1 MACKLYA
8 LLPTQA
14 FRLPTNPGATAT
26 YVCSQIPG
34 QPINNAPLT
43 RTEQASIDSLFN
55 QCKAYF
61 LTMQNIER
69 ACFTAL
75 DASVN
80 DAFKASNDLAVRG
93 WHAGMRVINIL
104 DQ

>member
-1 MACKLYA
+1 MLNIEMACFA
-8 LLPTQA
+8 
-14 FRLPTNPGATAT
+14 
-26 YVCSQIPG
+26 
-34 QPINNAPLT
+34 
-43 RTEQASIDSLFN
+43 
-55 QCKAYF
+55 
-61 LTMQNIER
+61 
-69 ACFTAL
+69 AL